1 MNFYSLAF
9 HPTVSWDGFL
19 LRRGFL
25 TPLLFFVAA
34 QIFQMVAFSVFD
46 GNFFLVLPVL
56 VAQWFLAV
64 SLYHLFANF
73 LGGRGNIISLLYL
86 WAFAGIPVFFLPAVR
101 IFHETVFGG
110 NIVLWF
116 FEVLLIYLWSVV
128 LHAKAIKA
136 VYHVSI
142 FTAFFVLIS
151 PFVLLAAMGGIA
163 AFLYTATVFI

>member
-9 HPTVSWDGFL
+9 HPAASWDGIL

-25 TPLLFFVAA
+25 TPFLFFVAS
-34 QIFQMVAFSVFD
+34 QIFQMIAFSVFD

-56 VAQWFLAV
+56 VFQWFLAV

-110 NIVLWF
+110 NIFLWF
-116 FEVLLIYLWSVV
+116 FEILTVYLWSAV

-136 VYHVSI
+136 VYHISI
-142 FTAFFVLIS
+142 FTAFLVLVS
-151 PFVLLAAMGGIA
+151 PFVLLAAMGSIA

>member
-1 MNFYSLAF
+1 MLAF
-9 HPTVSWDGFL
+9 S
-19 LRRGFL
+19 
-25 TPLLFFVAA
+25 
-34 QIFQMVAFSVFD
+34 IFD

-56 VAQWFLAV
+56 VFQWFLAV

-86 WAFAGIPVFFLPAVR
+86 WVFAGIPVFFLPAVR

-110 NIVLWF
+110 NILLWF
-116 FEVLLIYLWSVV
+116 FEVIAVYLWSAA
-128 LHAKAIKA
+128 LHAKAIKF

-142 FTAFFVLIS
+142 FTAFLVLVS

-163 AFLYTATVFI
+163 AFLYTVTVFI